1 MERLKEIINK
11 KKELFQMTIPKDQ
24 QINKNIITLINE
36 AINDIELPKYK
47 IKVELKDD
55 DKKRLS
61 IIFSFAQ
68 NKIHDSILLKNSN

>member
-1 MERLKEIINK
+1 
-11 KKELFQMTIPKDQ
+11 MTIPKDQ

-47 IKVELKDD
+47 IKVELKDV
-55 DKKRLS
+55 DKNILS

-68 NKIHDSILLKNSN
+68 NT